1 MAAAAEHET
10 ESPAGARAPSPAP
23 ASQPP
28 RYRQL
33 LELVLGSRKNA
44 NSVFDIL
51 EGLEAEDE
59 AEILT
64 ATATCSKLF
73 CTLLQQGEVFFG
85 QLPGEEEYLSGICQK
100 VDLRLNISSLIPIPG
115 PNTTVFHQF
124 LLQMWGCAETENIG
138 PVTDME
144 LVYNLN
150 STNCVY
156 FLYSVVDRIIEVA
169 LCTLMK
175 FVQAEGRWPLD
186 RYEDNE
192 WNIFPQGLLKLLVDN
207 LLQIERDTLSLLSRF
222 QEYMEYED
230 VRYYVMV
237 YAVDNISRIMQ
248 NSKGDLLPVYQQN
261 TFCLLSLIRMP
272 AEQKELSNFLV
283 KQQSKHTEWKAARLK
298 EHRRVFERLW
308 LAFLRQKLSTNL
320 YKKVLV
326 ILHESILPH
335 MSKPTLM
342 IDFLTAAYDIGG
354 AISLLALNGLFYL
367 IHHHNLEY
375 PDFYKKLYS
384 LLDPSV
390 LHVKYRAR
398 FFHLLN
404 VFLSSSHLPA
414 YLVAAFSKR
423 LSRLALTS
431 PPQALL
437 MLIPFIC
444 NLIRRHPSCKLLIH
458 RSNQPQ
464 DLSADPYIME
474 QEDPAKCRAMES
486 SLWEIQTLQY
496 HYHPDVAN
504 QAATINKALSS
515 QESDLS
521 TLLDLSVSELFEREP
536 KKRIKSIPLEFEP
549 AEGLLG
555 KRNDLV
561 RHHWTLE

>member
-10 ESPAGARAPSPAP
+10 ESPGGAQAPSPSPAP
-23 ASQPP
+23 APQPP

-85 QLPGEEEYLSGICQK
+85 QLPGEEECLAADSSAEVKYKMWMRYRYQSCINQL
-100 VDLRLNISSLIPIPG
+100 LNLMVHESSQ
-115 PNTTVFHQF
+115 VQ
-124 LLQMWGCAETENIG
+124 
-138 PVTDME
+138 
-144 LVYNLN
+144 
-150 STNCVY
+150 
-156 FLYSVVDRIIEVA
+156 EVA

-192 WNIFPQGLLKLLVDN
+192 RNIFPQGLLKLIVDN
-207 LLQIERDTLSLLSRF
+207 LLQIEGDTLSLLSRF

-237 YAVDNISRIMQ
+237 YTVENISRVMQ

-261 TFCLLSLIRMP
+261 IFGLLSLIRMP
-272 AEQKELSNFLV
+272 TEQKELSNFLV
-283 KQQSKHTEWKAARLK
+283 KQQSKHTEWKATRLK

-308 LAFLRQKLSTNL
+308 LAFLRHKLSTNL

-474 QEDPAKCRAMES
+474 EEDPAKCRAMES

-555 KRNDLV
+555 RRNDLV